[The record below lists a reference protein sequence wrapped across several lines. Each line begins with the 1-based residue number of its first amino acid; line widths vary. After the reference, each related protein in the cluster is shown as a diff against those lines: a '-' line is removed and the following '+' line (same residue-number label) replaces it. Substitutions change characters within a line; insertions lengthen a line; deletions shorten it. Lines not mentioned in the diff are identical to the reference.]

1 MSLHL
6 RPSAK
11 TLIAYRNDVVPKE
24 NLRYEAIAR
33 DREQGTR
40 VIKFVE
46 CGVHEPCRGMN
57 NTLVKGSLRGRRV
70 RSGERDAL
78 VFVSCLPICF
88 TV

>member
-1 MSLHL
+1 MTFF
-6 RPSAK
+6 RRK
-11 TLIAYRNDVVPKE
+11 IRNADRAGE
-24 NLRYEAIAR
+24 RTDEERR
-33 DREQGTR
+33 DTR

-88 TV
+88 TL